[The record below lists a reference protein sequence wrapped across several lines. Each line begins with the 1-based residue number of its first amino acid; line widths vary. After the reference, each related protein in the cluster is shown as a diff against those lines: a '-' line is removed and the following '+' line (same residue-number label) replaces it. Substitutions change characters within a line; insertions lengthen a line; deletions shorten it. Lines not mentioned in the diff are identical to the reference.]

1 MSGTGPQV
9 FDLEAYLAT
18 PLTKDRYDIVD
29 GIRRKAPKPT
39 VEHQLI
45 LMSVCVPLSKFVG
58 ERQLGVVIP
67 GPVDVVIQREPLR
80 IRQPDILY
88 INAERTKIRGGRDLD
103 GMQLLDV
110 PPDLIVE
117 IHTLGDT
124 QSLIEER
131 LEDYRSINVFEC
143 WLVNLETDTVEV
155 LKLSPE
161 GISTEVVYG
170 PNDTLHSEVLQ
181 GFLFPWRTF
190 LDNSKTAPRN
200 IVEGV

>member
-1 MSGTGPQV
+1 MSGTGPQIL
-9 FDLEAYLAT
+9 DLEAYLAT
-18 PLTKDRYDIVD
+18 PLTRDRYDIVD
-29 GIRRKAPKPT
+29 GVRRKAPKPT

-67 GPVDVVIQREPLR
+67 GPVDLLIQREPLR
-80 IRQPDILY
+80 IRQPDVLY
-88 INAERTKIRGGRDLD
+88 VNAERTKIRGGRDLD

-124 QSLIEER
+124 QPLIEER

-143 WLVNLETDTVEV
+143 WLVNPETDTVEV

-170 PNDTLHSEVLQ
+170 PNDTLNSEVVQ
-181 GFLFPWRTF
+181 GFLLYMADIFGET
-190 LDNSKTAPRN
+190 KT
-200 IVEGV
+200 GSQGS

>member
-80 IRQPDILY
+80 IR
-88 INAERTKIRGGRDLD
+88 
-103 GMQLLDV
+103 
-110 PPDLIVE
+110 
-117 IHTLGDT
+117 
-124 QSLIEER
+124 
-131 LEDYRSINVFEC
+131 
-143 WLVNLETDTVEV
+143 
-155 LKLSPE
+155 
-161 GISTEVVYG
+161 
-170 PNDTLHSEVLQ
+170 
-181 GFLFPWRTF
+181 
-190 LDNSKTAPRN
+190 
-200 IVEGV
+200 

>member
-1 MSGTGPQV
+1 M
-9 FDLEAYLAT
+9 
-18 PLTKDRYDIVD
+18 
-29 GIRRKAPKPT
+29 
-39 VEHQLI
+39 
-45 LMSVCVPLSKFVG
+45 
-58 ERQLGVVIP
+58 
-67 GPVDVVIQREPLR
+67 
-80 IRQPDILY
+80 
-88 INAERTKIRGGRDLD
+88 D

-161 GISTEVVYG
+161 GISTEAVYG

-181 GFLFPWRTF
+181 GFLLSLADIF
-190 LDNSKTAPRN
+190 
-200 IVEGV
+200 G

>member
-1 MSGTGPQV
+1 MSGTGSQI

-18 PLTKDRYDIVD
+18 PLTKDRYDIID
-29 GIRRKAPKPT
+29 GIRRKAPKST

-67 GPVDVVIQREPLR
+67 GPVDLLIQREPLH

-88 INAERTKIRGGRDLD
+88 LNAKRTKIRGGRDLD

-155 LKLSPE
+155 LKLSPD
-161 GISTEVVYG
+161 GIFTEIVYG
-170 PNDTLHSEVLQ
+170 VDDTLHSEVLQ
-181 GFLFPWRTF
+181 GFRLSLADIFGE
-190 LDNSKTAPRN
+190 SKA
-200 IVEGV
+200 GS